1 VSNPGP
7 FSSAGRFLT
16 AARPVLNAENKKMKK
31 LTAAIYF
38 IDGVFYCKIKGRNVH
53 FFK

>member
-16 AARPVLNAENKKMKK
+16 AARPVLNAENKKKK
-31 LTAAIYF
+31 LTGAIYF
-38 IDGVFYCKIKGRNVH
+38 IDGVFTVK
-53 FFK
+53 